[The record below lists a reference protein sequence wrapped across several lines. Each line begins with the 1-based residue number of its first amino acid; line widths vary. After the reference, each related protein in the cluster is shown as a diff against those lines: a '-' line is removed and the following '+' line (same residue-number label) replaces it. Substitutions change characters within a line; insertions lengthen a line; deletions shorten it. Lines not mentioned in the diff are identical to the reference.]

1 MNSVI
6 LKKNEDRRITRG
18 HLWAFSNEIAS
29 IEGNPGPGEVVELKS
44 HAGVSLG
51 KGFYHPHSLIAVR
64 LLTRTAEPVDERLFQ
79 QRISAALAL
88 RQALYPLS
96 NCYRLVDGESDF
108 LPGLVADRYGD
119 TIVVQVF
126 AAGMEE
132 RLPLVCDILDSLL
145 HPHCIIERN
154 EMQIRELEGLPLRKG
169 VIRGSLEKVVIE
181 EAGLLYE
188 IDPLGGQ
195 KTGFFLDQREN
206 RNAIR
211 RFAAGRKVLDCFC
224 NDGGFAL
231 NAAAAGATSVTG
243 IDIAEDAI
251 ARARRNAELNA
262 LASKVTFEAADA
274 FQALAEAI
282 THTERYDLVILDPP
296 SFAKNRKTIRKAIH
310 GYRALHR
317 HAFRLINEGGFLATA
332 SCSHHLYE
340 ETFLDI
346 INEAAR
352 EATRTVSLLEWHGAA
367 PDHPVLPAMP
377 ETEYLKFGIFRVV

>member
-1 MNSVI
+1 MKSVT

-29 IEGNPGPGEVVELKS
+29 IDGTPSAGEIVELKS
-44 HAGVSLG
+44 HSSMPLG

-64 LLTRTAEPVDERLFQ
+64 LLTRTAEPVDDGLFQ
-79 QRISAALAL
+79 RRIEAALAL
-88 RQALYPLS
+88 RQALYPAS
-96 NCYRLVDGESDF
+96 TCYRVIHGESDF

-119 TIVVQVF
+119 TLVLQVF

-132 RLPLVCDILDSLL
+132 RLPLICDILESLV

-154 EMQIRELEGLPLRKG
+154 EMQIRELEGLPMRKG
-169 VIRGSLEKVVIE
+169 VIRGTLEPVVIE
-181 EAGLLYE
+181 EEGLRYE

-206 RNAIR
+206 RRAIR

-231 NAAAAGATSVTG
+231 NAAAAGAVSVTG
-243 IDIAEDAI
+243 VDIAEDAI
-251 ARARRNAELNA
+251 GRARKNAGLNA
-262 LASKVTFEAADA
+262 LASAVKFEAADA
-274 FQALAEAI
+274 FDALASAV
-282 THTERYDLVILDPP
+282 TSGERYDLVILDPP

-317 HAFRLINEGGFLATA
+317 QAFRLINEGGFLATA

-340 ETFLDI
+340 DTFIDI
-346 INEAAR
+346 VNEAAR

-367 PDHPVLPAMP
+367 PDHPILPAMP